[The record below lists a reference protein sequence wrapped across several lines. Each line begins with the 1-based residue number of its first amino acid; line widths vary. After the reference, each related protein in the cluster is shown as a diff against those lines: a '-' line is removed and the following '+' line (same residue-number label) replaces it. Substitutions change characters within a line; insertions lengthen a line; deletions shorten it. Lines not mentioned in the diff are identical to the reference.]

1 MTDFKEYINNNPAVL
16 DDQEVPSGHEFR
28 FEAKLDAMLESAQ
41 KKRTDKAS
49 RRKRI
54 FTGIFSGA
62 AVVAAAAVAAV
73 MFINRPV
80 GKVDWFAGVANDPRA
95 VYLAYSE
102 KVTSMYREIFTRDLE
117 NHWETTVGSIAEETV
132 PMIDQLPDELDDAAK
147 AIILKEYYGELLD
160 GLDKINKIKEL

>member
-1 MTDFKEYINNNPAVL
+1 MTYFKEYRNNNPAVL

-95 VYLAYSE
+95 VSLAYSE
-102 KVTSMYREIFTRDLE
+102 KFTRDLE
-117 NHWETTVGSIAEETV
+117 NHWETTVSSIAEETV
-132 PMIDQLPDELDDAAK
+132 PMIDQLPEELDDAAK
-147 AIILKEYYGELLD
+147 AVILKEYYGELLD